1 MWSDGIAYG
10 DELKIPTD
18 RPRSPF
24 SILHSPLFTLLK
36 GYSMSERNHYYP
48 DWDDSVYGT
57 GPTEPPKSRGAL
69 LALLLILIIFLCGI
83 VTMLSLLNIRLF
95 RELKTDRQEHQELA
109 ISFTTEPTE
118 APTEQTL
125 PTEQAPAAM
134 AASLPNA
141 TMNLQA
147 APKGIDNIPE
157 GGGMALQDIYTL
169 NIPSVVS
176 ITCQSSRG
184 SSSGTGVVLTADGY
198 IVTNAHVVENAQ
210 IISVQLTDDR
220 SFGAGLVGCDTV
232 SDLAVLRIDC
242 ADLTPAQF
250 GDSSTLRVGDTVVA
264 IGDPLG
270 AAFRG
275 TYTNGIVSAINRDV
289 DMNGRTMTLIQT
301 NAALNSGNSGG
312 PLINCY
318 GQVIGINTMKIGTF
332 TDDAGVEGLGFAIPS
347 TQVKEIVDQIVA
359 QGYVSGRPSIGF
371 TGEALSTFYQHYY
384 RMPAGLYITEVEPGS
399 DAAKKG
405 IQEGDMLLYL
415 GDTRVTSTQDL
426 KTALY
431 DSEAGDVVEVIVY
444 RNGQQYKLELTLSED
459 VPNYG

>member
-1 MWSDGIAYG
+1 MN
-10 DELKIPTD
+10 
-18 RPRSPF
+18 
-24 SILHSPLFTLLK
+24 
-36 GYSMSERNHYYP
+36 ERNHYYP

-57 GPTEPPKSRGAL
+57 GPTNPPKNRGTLVAL
-69 LALLLILIIFLCGI
+69 MLILIIFLCGI

-95 RELKTDRQEHQELA
+95 QELKTDQQRQQELA

-118 APTEQTL
+118 EPTEQTL
-125 PTEQAPAAM
+125 PTQAPM
-134 AASLPNA
+134 AIASSAPNA
-141 TMNLQA
+141 TMSLQT

-157 GGGMALQDIYTL
+157 GGGMALQDIYTQ

-176 ITCQSSRG
+176 IACQGSRS
-184 SSSGTGVVLTADGY
+184 SSSGTGVVLSNDGY
-198 IVTNAHVVENAQ
+198 IVTNAHVVENSNA
-210 IISVQLTDDR
+210 ISVQLTDDR
-220 SFGAGLVGCDTV
+220 SFAARLVGCDDI

-242 ADLTPAQF
+242 NDLTPAQF

-332 TDDAGVEGLGFAIPS
+332 TDNAGVEGLGFAIPS
-347 TQVKEIVDQIVA
+347 TQVKDIVDQIIA
-359 QGYVSGRPSIGF
+359 QGYVSGRPSLGI

-415 GDTRVTSTQDL
+415 GETRVTSTEDL

-431 DSEAGDVVEVIVY
+431 DCEVGQAVEVIVY
-444 RNGQQYKLELTLSED
+444 HKGQQYRLELTLSED

>member
-1 MWSDGIAYG
+1 MN
-10 DELKIPTD
+10 
-18 RPRSPF
+18 
-24 SILHSPLFTLLK
+24 
-36 GYSMSERNHYYP
+36 ERNHYYP

-57 GPTEPPKSRGAL
+57 GPTNPPKNRGTL
-69 LALLLILIIFLCGI
+69 VALLLILIIFLCGI

-95 RELKTDRQEHQELA
+95 QELKTDQQRQQELA

-118 APTEQTL
+118 EPTEETP
-125 PTEQAPAAM
+125 PTQAPVAI
-134 AASLPNA
+134 ASSAPNA

-157 GGGMALQDIYTL
+157 GGGMALQDIYTQ

-176 ITCQSSRG
+176 IACQGSRS
-184 SSSGTGVVLTADGY
+184 SSSGTGVVLSTDGY
-198 IVTNAHVVENAQ
+198 IVTNAHVVENSNV
-210 IISVQLTDDR
+210 ISVQLTDDR
-220 SFGAGLVGCDTV
+220 SFAARLVGCDDI

-242 ADLTPAQF
+242 NDLTPAQF

-332 TDDAGVEGLGFAIPS
+332 TDNAGVEGLGFAIPS
-347 TQVKEIVDQIVA
+347 TQVKDIVDQIIP
-359 QGYVSGRPSIGF
+359 QGYVSGRPSLGI

-415 GDTRVTSTQDL
+415 GDTRVTSMEDL

-431 DSEAGDVVEVIVY
+431 DCEVGQAMEVIVY
-444 RNGQQYKLELTLSED
+444 HKGQQYRLELTLSED

>member
-1 MWSDGIAYG
+1 
-10 DELKIPTD
+10 
-18 RPRSPF
+18 
-24 SILHSPLFTLLK
+24 
-36 GYSMSERNHYYP
+36 MSERNHNYP

-57 GPTEPPKSRGAL
+57 GPTDPPKSRGAL
-69 LALLLILIIFLCGI
+69 LALMLILIIFLCGI

-95 RELKTDRQEHQELA
+95 RELKTDKQEHQELA
-109 ISFTTEPTE
+109 ISFITEPTE
-118 APTEQTL
+118 EPTEQTV
-125 PTEQAPAAM
+125 PTQAPATI
-134 AASLPNA
+134 AASSPNA

-176 ITCQSSRG
+176 ITCQGSRS
-184 SSSGTGVVLTADGY
+184 SSSGTGVVLSADGY
-198 IVTNAHVVENAQ
+198 IVTNAHVVENAYV
-210 IISVQLTDDR
+210 ISVQLTDDR
-220 SFGAGLVGCDTV
+220 SFAARLVGCDDI

-347 TQVKEIVDQIVA
+347 TQVKEIVDQIVS
-359 QGYVSGRPSIGF
+359 QGYVSGRPTLGIS
-371 TGEALSTFYQHYY
+371 GEALSTFYQHYY

-415 GDTRVTSTQDL
+415 GDTRVTSMDDL
-426 KTALY
+426 KTAVY
-431 DSEAGDVVEVIVY
+431 DCEVGEVVEVIVY
-444 RNGQQYKLELTLSED
+444 HKGQQYKLELTLSED

>member
-1 MWSDGIAYG
+1 
-10 DELKIPTD
+10 
-18 RPRSPF
+18 
-24 SILHSPLFTLLK
+24 
-36 GYSMSERNHYYP
+36 MSERNHSYP

-57 GPTEPPKSRGAL
+57 GPTDPPKNRGAL
-69 LALLLILIIFLCGI
+69 VALMLILIIFLCGI

-109 ISFTTEPTE
+109 ISFTTEPSE
-118 APTEQTL
+118 EPTEQTL

-220 SFGAGLVGCDTV
+220 SFGARLVGCDTV